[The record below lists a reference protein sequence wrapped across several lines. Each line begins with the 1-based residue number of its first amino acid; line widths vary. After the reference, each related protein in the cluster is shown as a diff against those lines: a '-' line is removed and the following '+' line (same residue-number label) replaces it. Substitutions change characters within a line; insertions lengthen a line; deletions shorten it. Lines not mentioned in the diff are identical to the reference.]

1 MIDSNGPSRDSGG
14 DGPRNADSQVA
25 KPALRVVKGDPTPE
39 ELAAL
44 VAVVAARRA
53 DVAEPPPRRRPV
65 WGHPSGAMRRPHRAG
80 PGAWRA
86 SSLPR

>member
-1 MIDSNGPSRDSGG
+1 MTSPL
-14 DGPRNADSQVA
+14 
-25 KPALRVVKGDPTPE
+25 LRVVRGDPTPE

-44 VAVVAARRA
+44 IAVVSARA
-53 DVAEPPPRRRPV
+53 GVSEATPEPARSLWSRPV
-65 WGHPSGAMRRPHRAG
+65 LRQPLTPG